1 MTTESSF
8 LKSLMTIK
16 TLDLKGE
23 KDEINVL
30 HVKLVTPEIVRC
42 PTRTPSIHEYPI
54 ESTT

>member
-1 MTTESSF
+1 
-8 LKSLMTIK
+8 MTIK

-54 ESTT
+54 ESIT